1 MPLVFGKSLYLHT
14 LFFTVISLKTYRIDM
29 SKILIIDDEVQIRTL
44 LTRMMELEGYDVC
57 QAGDCRAAL
66 KQLELQNPDVVL
78 CDVFLPDGNGVDLV
92 LAIKKAAPNVEVILL
107 TRARQYSRWGA
118 GPSRTVLS
126 TISPRE
132 TIITRLFL

>member
-78 CDVFLPDGNGVDLV
+78 CDVFLPC
-92 LAIKKAAPNVEVILL
+92 LL
-107 TRARQYSRWGA
+107 YTS
-118 GPSRTVLS
+118 P
-126 TISPRE
+126 SPRD
-132 TIITRLFL
+132 

>member
-107 TRARQYSRWGA
+107 TA
-118 GPSRTVLS
+118 GLP
-126 TISPRE
+126 
-132 TIITRLFL
+132 

>member
-78 CDVFLPDGNGVDLV
+78 NGAL
-92 LAIKKAAPNVEVILL
+92 
-107 TRARQYSRWGA
+107 Y
-118 GPSRTVLS
+118 
-126 TISPRE
+126 ISYGFG
-132 TIITRLFL
+132 LQFSSLDCQQ

>member
-14 LFFTVISLKTYRIDM
+14 LFYRYQFKTYRIDM

-66 KQLELQNPDVVL
+66 KQLELKIPM
-78 CDVFLPDGNGVDLV
+78 
-92 LAIKKAAPNVEVILL
+92 
-107 TRARQYSRWGA
+107 
-118 GPSRTVLS
+118 
-126 TISPRE
+126 
-132 TIITRLFL
+132 

>member
-92 LAIKKAAPNVEVILL
+92 LACGCNSSDS
-107 TRARQYSRWGA
+107 ARKYSRWCA
-118 GPSRTVLS
+118 VDQERCF
-126 TISPRE
+126 
-132 TIITRLFL
+132 RLHHQGRR

>member
-78 CDVFLPDGNGVDLV
+78 CPDRKGGAENRNLRGSPGHSCRGGQPKVHAHADRYQLRNRDV
-92 LAIKKAAPNVEVILL
+92 
-107 TRARQYSRWGA
+107 
-118 GPSRTVLS
+118 
-126 TISPRE
+126 
-132 TIITRLFL
+132 

>member
-1 MPLVFGKSLYLHT
+1 MPLWHCCGGIFISRLVAGSCPFTYKSSKDMPLVFGKSLYLHT
-14 LFFTVISLKTYRIDM
+14 LFFYRYQFKKLIEIDM

-78 CDVFLPDGNGVDLV
+78 CDVFLPDGNGGDWCWL
-92 LAIKKAAPNVEVILL
+92 
-107 TRARQYSRWGA
+107 SRRRHPMWK
-118 GPSRTVLS
+118 
-126 TISPRE
+126 
-132 TIITRLFL
+132 LFC